1 LKEYLNSRLKKTFN
15 TRHTYLFSPPLETND
30 HYYEYYVELEKENG
44 FCILPCAPK
53 PVSDKCYFIIF
64 KVDFKDEIIDR
75 EPRAID
81 LTEEPLIYRHNQRFY
96 ISNQDSLLPFIVIL
110 VEPFIEKS
118 RY

>member
-1 LKEYLNSRLKKTFN
+1 
-15 TRHTYLFSPPLETND
+15 LFSPPFKTKD
-30 HYYEYYVELEKENG
+30 DYYEYYIELEKENG

-110 VEPFIEKS
+110 VEPFIGKS